1 MLLKWIT
8 VLFFM
13 APFSWAQTATP
24 VSTSSPTPPKKI
36 YLIDPA
42 TGNKVVVTKLPK
54 FLVMGKPAYPLE
66 ARRANIEGEVV
77 LRVDIT
83 ATGDLKNIEVAKGI
97 GHGCDEAAMAALRHS
112 KMSPAYVG
120 DKAVSVRVQI
130 PFMFKIEH

>member
-1 MLLKWIT
+1 
-8 VLFFM
+8 
-13 APFSWAQTATP
+13 
-24 VSTSSPTPPKKI
+24 
-36 YLIDPA
+36 
-42 TGNKVVVTKLPK
+42 
-54 FLVMGKPAYPLE
+54 MGKPAYPLE